1 MSKSVL
7 AIIIKD
13 LKYILRS
20 KQLIALMLLV
30 PLVLTVIMPSIF
42 VIAISNLQV
51 NMEDF
56 KAIIEKVVGKEN
68 VELAYQKQLII
79 SYFLNNILP
88 VFFMLIPTMMST
100 IISSNS
106 FIGEREKHTLETLY
120 YSPIKVRDIF
130 IAKNVVSICLSMIL
144 NFAVFIVMTVIINI
158 VLLAVGMPAFI
169 PGLKWL
175 IVILCTSLAI
185 TIISTGIVVSKSNKS
200 DSVEEAQQSAVF
212 IILPIIGL
220 VVGQFTGF
228 IMISKLILAIASLI
242 FLIISVMVLKLLSN
256 KNDYYA

>member
-185 TIISTGIVVSKSNKS
+185 TILSTGIVVSKSNKS

>member
-51 NMEDF
+51 NMDDF